1 MRGALK
7 PAFALRDVVRDLLYF
22 RRTNLAVAAGCAVAA
37 AVLGGALLVGD
48 SVRAS
53 LRQITLERLGG
64 VDHALAGQRFFDAGV
79 PRAMEG
85 HPDFGDA
92 FADAAP
98 AILLR
103 ASAQHAE
110 SRARASD
117 VGLQGVGD
125 GFLKLYGTPSDERI
139 DPLADADGTI
149 FPPVAINRALAE
161 SLGAETGDA
170 LLVSLQRW
178 SEVPRGSLLS
188 RDDTASVVET
198 LRLEVVEILPDR
210 GLGTFGLQ
218 TGQSTRFNAFV
229 RLEDLQQA
237 LDQEGTINSV
247 LVAADGSPRDVA
259 MARRDA
265 SHLGDVLEEVLD
277 LDDYGVIVRPLDGAG
292 TASEDSSG
300 VVLVESSEFVI
311 SPPLEDA
318 VRAAADEAGADL
330 FPHLTYLANSIHLG
344 DAGEDGDA
352 PGRPAVPYST
362 VTAMDTVNGTRFG
375 ELKLVDGSSAPELQR
390 GQALIDRWTAE
401 ELGLEPSEGA
411 GRRIVLEYF
420 QVGPREELT
429 ETTHA
434 FEIAGVLAMEGL
446 AVDAELSQEYP
457 GIAGS
462 DNMADW
468 DPPFPIDLGKIRTA
482 DEEYW
487 DRYRGAPKV
496 FVSLEEGQEL
506 WETRWGRLTALRVA
520 LPQRA
525 TAEATAGATTEPME
539 RARAAAESFG
549 EGLLE
554 RLHPDAFGL
563 RFQPVKALGLEAS
576 SGATD
581 FGGLF
586 LGMSQFVIVSAAL
599 LVALLFGLGVEQ
611 RASEVGLR
619 LATGFRARS
628 VRRLLLSEGL
638 VVAAVGAAV
647 GLVGAVGYAA
657 VLMYGL
663 RTWWRPAVGTSRLEL
678 FVEPTSL
685 AVGWIAA
692 LVVVA
697 LTIVLAVRRVGKVPT
712 TRLLRG
718 SSEPPRTGRAGRPSK
733 LTAAV
738 ALTIGVGGLV
748 FAFVT
753 GRASDP
759 AIFYVVGPSF
769 LVGLLALYAVL
780 IDRPVTGGLRAGR
793 GVIDRMALLNSRRHR
808 RRSLLSAT
816 LIACA
821 TFVVVTVAAFEEG
834 FHGGDL
840 GLDSG
845 AGGYDLVAEADVP
858 LQEDLADPDGRYE
871 LGLPEDAES
880 LLAPTEVMPFRL
892 LPGDDTS
899 CLNLYQP
906 GQPRVLGVPEAQIER
921 GGFVFQ
927 GTWDG
932 VRNPRGEDAS
942 PWHLLDA
949 DLGADLNTDLG
960 ENVIPAIGDAS
971 STQWILKVPL
981 GGDVVMENERG
992 EEVRLRLV
1000 ANLATSIFQSELLI
1014 SEERFLEHFP
1024 SRGGHPY
1031 FLFDVPDDIPADE
1044 VSTAL
1049 EAGLERYGFDAVSTA
1064 EKLASFHA
1072 VQNTYLSTFRSLG
1085 GLGLLLGT
1093 LGLAVVL
1100 VRNVLERR
1108 GELAVLRAFGYRES
1122 TLRRLILVENV
1133 SLLVAGLVVGTV
1145 AALLTAG
1152 PKVLGPTAHPPWAP
1166 ILLTLVVIL
1175 LVGVAACW
1183 TAARGALRT
1192 ALLPALKS
1200 EA

>member
-7 PAFALRDVVRDLLYF
+7 TAFGLRDVVRDLLYF

-79 PRAMEG
+79 PEAMEG
-85 HPDFGDA
+85 LAGFRDGFDA
-92 FADAAP
+92 AAP

-117 VGLQGVGD
+117 VGLQGVGE
-125 GFLKLYGTPSDERI
+125 GFLELYGRDGGTTD
-139 DPLADADGTI
+139 DPLASAEGTI
-149 FPPVAINRALAE
+149 FPPVAINGALAE
-161 SLGAETGDA
+161 SLGAEVGDA
-170 LLVSLQRW
+170 LLISLQRW

-210 GLGTFGLQ
+210 ELGTFGLR
-218 TGQSTRFNAFV
+218 TNQSTRFNAFV
-229 RLEDLQQA
+229 RLADLQDA

-247 LVAADGSPRDVA
+247 LVASKGPPRDVA
-259 MARRDA
+259 AAREDA
-265 SHLGDVLEEVLD
+265 SRLGGLLEEVLD
-277 LDDYGVIVRPLDGAG
+277 LDDYGVIVRPLASPPSPDGGEPPLVA
-292 TASEDSSG
+292 
-300 VVLVESSEFVI
+300 VESAEFVI
-311 SPPLEDA
+311 SPPLEEA
-318 VRAAADEAGADL
+318 VRTVAEEEGAVL
-330 FPHLTYLANSIHLG
+330 RPILTYLANSIRLEEE
-344 DAGEDGDA
+344 AS
-352 PGRPAVPYST
+352 GRAVPYST
-362 VTAMDTVNGTRFG
+362 VTALDATPDPRFG
-375 ELKLVDGSSAPELQR
+375 ELRLVDGSPAPDLVP

-401 ELGLEPSEGA
+401 ELGLDPPKA
-411 GRRIVLEYF
+411 TGRRVVLDYF
-420 QVGPREELT
+420 RVGPREELT
-429 ETTHA
+429 ETSHS
-434 FEIAGVLAMEGL
+434 FEIAGVLAMQGP
-446 AVDAELSQEYP
+446 AVDPELSQEYP

-462 DNMADW
+462 TNMADW
-468 DPPFPIDLGKIRTA
+468 DPPFPVDLGKIRTA

-487 DRYRGAPKV
+487 DRHRGAPKV

-506 WETRWGRLTALRVA
+506 WETRWGRLTAFRVA
-520 LPQRA
+520 LPEGRSA
-525 TAEATAGATTEPME
+525 DDF
-539 RARAAAESFG
+539 AAA
-549 EGLLE
+549 LLE
-554 RLHPDAFGL
+554 RLRPASFGL
-563 RFQPVKALGLEAS
+563 RFQPVKALGLDAS
-576 SGATD
+576 AGATD

-611 RASEVGLR
+611 RAAEVGLR
-619 LATGFRARS
+619 LATGFRPKS

-638 VVAAVGAAV
+638 AVAALGAAV

-657 VLMYGL
+657 VLMHGL

-678 FVEPTSL
+678 FIEPASL
-685 AVGWIAA
+685 AGGWVAA
-692 LVVVA
+692 LAVVA
-697 LTIVLAVRRVGKVPT
+697 LTIGLAVRRVGKVSTP
-712 TRLLRG
+712 RLLRG
-718 SSEPPRTGRAGRPSK
+718 STEPTRSGRAGRASK
-733 LTAAV
+733 ITAAV
-738 ALTIGVGGLV
+738 ALAVGTGGLA

-753 GRASDP
+753 GRTTDP

-816 LIACA
+816 LIGCA

-834 FHGGDL
+834 FHGGEL
-840 GLDSG
+840 GMDSG
-845 AGGYDLVAEADVP
+845 AGGYELVAEADVP
-858 LQEDLADPDGRYE
+858 LQEDLADPDGRFE
-871 LGLPEDAES
+871 LGLPQEAEA
-880 LLAPTEVMPFRL
+880 LLGPTEVMPFRL

-932 VRNPRGEDAS
+932 VENPAGEDAS
-942 PWHLLDA
+942 PWQL
-949 DLGADLNTDLG
+949 LGADLG
-960 ENVIPAIGDAS
+960 ENVIPAIGDAN

-981 GGDVVMENERG
+981 GGDVLLENERG

-1014 SEERFLEHFP
+1014 SEEKFLEHFP
-1024 SRGGHPY
+1024 SRSGHPY
-1031 FLFDVPDDIPADE
+1031 FLFDLPEDLAADE

-1108 GELAVLRAFGYRES
+1108 GELAVLRAFGYRET

-1166 ILLTLVVIL
+1166 ILLTLLVIF
-1175 LVGVAACW
+1175 LVGLVACW
-1183 TAARGALRT
+1183 AAARGALRS